1 MAVDRGGGGRREEVL
16 RGGCRSMAG
25 PSQGL
30 PGGTAAGTSVTLPE
44 GAGRPDSH
52 PAGPHL
58 EQVFALFADQT
69 WKALLWKGDLQ

>member
-1 MAVDRGGGGRREEVL
+1 MAVHRGGGGRREEVL
-16 RGGCRSMAG
+16 RVGCGSMAG

-30 PGGTAAGTSVTLPE
+30 PEGT
-44 GAGRPDSH
+44 GRPDSH

-69 WKALLWKGDLQ
+69 GKALLWKGDLQ